1 MSTNCPT
8 GYASV
13 KMTSRIGLLLA
24 LLWLVPVWAQQA
36 VPPLTGRVVDAADIL
51 SDGNEQALATM
62 LAAHED
68 STSNQVAVLT
78 VSSLGGEAIE
88 DFSLRVAEAWGL
100 GQAGTDNGVLLL
112 VAVDDREMRI
122 EVGYGL
128 EDVLTDAAAGR
139 IIRDDIAPQ
148 FRNGNYNAGVQ
159 MGVQRILGTI
169 DGSYVPDET
178 LAQGGGPISVG
189 GWILR
194 LVLFSIGLLHL
205 FQMMLMPGLKRP
217 FWAML
222 AYVVGFSV
230 FILIAGLTMEVGFG
244 RMLTVVGQIG
254 LALVLAALALTG
266 VRRMA
271 WAQQVISE
279 VKAARKSKKH
289 YTWGPFTLN
298 STRSSSGGSSFSS
311 SSSGFSSSSSS
322 SFSGGGGS
330 FGGGG
335 ASGSW

>member
-1 MSTNCPT
+1 
-8 GYASV
+8 
-13 KMTSRIGLLLA
+13 
-24 LLWLVPVWAQQA
+24 
-36 VPPLTGRVVDAADIL
+36 
-51 SDGNEQALATM
+51 M

-322 SFSGGGGS
+322 SFSGGGGP